1 MTFFSAGLF
10 FETAL
15 TFVAFVA
22 ATIVDY
28 PLGRSGRNA
37 GSLPWKA
44 FGYPAA
50 TSRRGRPRAPGTTS
64 DAPNR

>member
-1 MTFFSAGLF
+1 MTFFSAGLL

-28 PLGRSGRNA
+28 PLVV
-37 GSLPWKA
+37 K
-44 FGYPAA
+44 
-50 TSRRGRPRAPGTTS
+50 RGV
-64 DAPNR
+64 